1 MDQSIRPMSDAER
14 ELHIKDCG
22 DLMQAAMVR
31 YEESNNFHDRA
42 DADSW
47 RILMERAIKARS
59 PEQVALMEQER
70 GICNA

>member
-1 MDQSIRPMSDAER
+1 MDQSIRLMTDAER

>member
-22 DLMQAAMVR
+22 DLMQAAMAR

-42 DADSW
+42 DADAW

>member
-31 YEESNNFHDRA
+31 YEDSNNFHDRA
-42 DADSW
+42 DADAW
-47 RILMERAIKARS
+47 RMLMEKAIKARS
-59 PEQVALMEQER
+59 PEQVARMEKEK
-70 GICNA
+70 GLTNA